1 MNRRDTLATLI
12 ALSAMPRMLRAQPK
26 ISVIALLWIEATR
39 PSPYL
44 VPLIEG
50 LREHGYVPGR
60 NVRIEERFLVEEYE
74 RLTEAAARL
83 VAERPDLILVSGATA
98 VTAARKATATIPIVM
113 VGGGDPVKLGVVAS
127 LARPGGNVT
136 GLTVLSGDLA
146 GKRIELLREVLPTIK
161 RLAVVLYP
169 QSQAEIISLRNYE
182 EAARAFGIEVRPVRV
197 HASSE
202 IGVTIAGIAK
212 MELDAMAFV
221 GSTLFRAYREQIV
234 RAVGGTGLPAIYV
247 DNFFTE
253 VGGLLSYGPN
263 MSDNFR
269 RAAVYVDKI
278 LKGAKAA
285 DLPVEQPTRL
295 ELIVN
300 LKAAKAQRVTIPR
313 SVLLRADKVIA

>member
-1 MNRRDTLATLI
+1 
-12 ALSAMPRMLRAQPK
+12 
-26 ISVIALLWIEATR
+26 
-39 PSPYL
+39 
-44 VPLIEG
+44 
-50 LREHGYVPGR
+50 
-60 NVRIEERFLVEEYE
+60 
-74 RLTEAAARL
+74 
-83 VAERPDLILVSGATA
+83 
-98 VTAARKATATIPIVM
+98 
-113 VGGGDPVKLGVVAS
+113 
-127 LARPGGNVT
+127 
-136 GLTVLSGDLA
+136 
-146 GKRIELLREVLPTIK
+146 
-161 RLAVVLYP
+161 
-169 QSQAEIISLRNYE
+169 
-182 EAARAFGIEVRPVRV
+182 VRV

-212 MELDAMAFV
+212 MELDAIAFV